1 MQNFNPKIY
10 CFINSYNLSDLSKLS
25 NNINIIY
32 RNYEKLNDYETI
44 LKLKSFCNKT
54 KRRFYISNNIKLA
67 LNLKVDGVYVPSFNK
82 KINYCCLYRIPKKF
96 EIIGSAHNFKEI
108 ITKEKQ
114 GCDEI
119 FISPIF
125 KVQKT
130 KKYLGIIKFNF
141 LTNLT
146 NKRIIALGGINQ
158 KNYRKLKSTKMNGFA
173 SISWAKKNGLRKLRP
188 FLKLNNS

>member
-1 MQNFNPKIY
+1 MQNLNPKIY
-10 CFINSYNLSDLSKLS
+10 CFINSYNLTDLSKLS

-32 RNYEKLNDYETI
+32 RNYENLNDRETI

-54 KRRFYISNNIKLA
+54 KRKFYISNNIRLA
-67 LNLKVDGVYVPSFNK
+67 LNLKIDGVYVPSFNK
-82 KINYCCLYRIPKKF
+82 RINYCYLYKAPKKF

-125 KVQKT
+125 EVQKT
-130 KKYLGIIKFNF
+130 KKYLGIIRFNL

-173 SISWAKKNGLRKLRP
+173 CISWAKKNGLSKLRP